1 MKNKKRKNPML
12 SIGIWVAFAVF
23 AIYSI
28 SLLFPFVW
36 MLLNSFRNVDEWRHL
51 TSLKDYWSWPSNW
64 DFTNYI
70 KILQENLQGENLLSM
85 IGYSLILTILGTLV
99 NVFFSACAAYCVAK
113 YDFPGKKILYG
124 MAIFAMVVPI
134 VGTLPA
140 QIRFM

>member
-70 KILQENLQGENLLSM
+70 KILQENLQGE
-85 IGYSLILTILGTLV
+85 II
-99 NVFFSACAAYCVAK
+99 
-113 YDFPGKKILYG
+113 KILN
-124 MAIFAMVVPI
+124 I
-134 VGTLPA
+134 
-140 QIRFM
+140 

>member
-51 TSLKDYWSWPSNW
+51 TS
-64 DFTNYI
+64 
-70 KILQENLQGENLLSM
+70 
-85 IGYSLILTILGTLV
+85 
-99 NVFFSACAAYCVAK
+99 
-113 YDFPGKKILYG
+113 
-124 MAIFAMVVPI
+124 
-134 VGTLPA
+134 
-140 QIRFM
+140 

>member
-70 KILQENLQGENLLSM
+70 KILQENLQGGKFIIDDWIFLDINYSWDIGECIFLCMCGLLCS
-85 IGYSLILTILGTLV
+85 
-99 NVFFSACAAYCVAK
+99 
-113 YDFPGKKILYG
+113 
-124 MAIFAMVVPI
+124 
-134 VGTLPA
+134 
-140 QIRFM
+140 

>member
-70 KILQENLQGENLLSM
+70 KILQENLQGENLFLDINYSWD
-85 IGYSLILTILGTLV
+85 IGE
-99 NVFFSACAAYCVAK
+99 C
-113 YDFPGKKILYG
+113 
-124 MAIFAMVVPI
+124 IF
-134 VGTLPA
+134 L
-140 QIRFM
+140 FMCGLLCS